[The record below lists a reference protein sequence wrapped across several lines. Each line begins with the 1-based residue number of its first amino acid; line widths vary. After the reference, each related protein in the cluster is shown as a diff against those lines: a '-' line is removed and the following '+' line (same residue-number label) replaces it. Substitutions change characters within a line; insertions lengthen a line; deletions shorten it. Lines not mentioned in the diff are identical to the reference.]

1 MNAKRD
7 EAMKAVARRGD
18 VVARVRTV
26 LIDRLGIRREP
37 DEIDPDAPL
46 FGTGL
51 GLDSVDAVELV
62 VSLETEFSLQFPAG
76 YMHRRL
82 LRTVGTVA
90 DAVMAIQDG
99 CEGSD
104 AR

>member
-1 MNAKRD
+1 MNTGR
-7 EAMKAVARRGD
+7 EELLQRIARREE

-26 LIDRLGIRREP
+26 LIERLGVRRDPE
-37 DEIDPDAPL
+37 EIDPDAPL

-62 VSLETEFSLQFPAG
+62 VSLETEFSIRFPTG

-82 LRTVGTVA
+82 MRTVGTVA
-90 DAVMAIQDG
+90 DAVLAVQDST
-99 CEGSD
+99 EVD
-104 AR
+104 HAP

>member
-1 MNAKRD
+1 MTIDRARI
-7 EAMKAVARRGD
+7 AAAVARRDG
-18 VVARVRTV
+18 VVARVRAV
-26 LIDRLGIRREP
+26 LIDRLGVRREP

-62 VSLETEFSLQFPAG
+62 VSLETEFSVRFPAG
-76 YMHRRL
+76 YVHRRL

-90 DAVMAIQDG
+90 DTVMAVQD
-99 CEGSD
+99 CEPGD
-104 AR
+104 AK

>member
-1 MNAKRD
+1 VTQRQ
-7 EAMKAVARRGD
+7 AVERAITRREEI
-18 VVARVRTV
+18 VAGVRRV
-26 LIDRLGIRREP
+26 LIEGLGVRREP

-62 VSLETEFSLQFPAG
+62 VALEARFSIRFPPG

-82 LRTVGTVA
+82 LRTVGTLA
-90 DAVMAIQDG
+90 DAVIAILDTPG
-99 CEGSD
+99 AAHEP
-104 AR
+104 